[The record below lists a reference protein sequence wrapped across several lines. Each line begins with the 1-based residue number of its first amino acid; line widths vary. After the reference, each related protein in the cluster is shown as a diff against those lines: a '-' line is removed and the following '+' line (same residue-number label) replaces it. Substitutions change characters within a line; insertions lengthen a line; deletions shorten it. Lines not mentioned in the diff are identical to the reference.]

1 LPLTTKLQPLK
12 PTKLEAEGAI
22 SSKGALGLTNIEL
35 QKVEE
40 RMTPAQKWT
49 KAQEA
54 SRKAHPSL
62 GVVEKVAI
70 ARAKKKEDEDQDG
83 TT

>member
-1 LPLTTKLQPLK
+1 MSLPLTTKPQPLK
-12 PTKLEAEGAI
+12 LTEREAEGAI
-22 SSKGALGLTNIEL
+22 SNKGALGLTNIGL

-40 RMTPAQKWT
+40 GMTPAQKWT

-62 GVVEKVAI
+62 GVVEKVAHC
-70 ARAKKKEDEDQDG
+70 KSKE
-83 TT
+83 

>member
-1 LPLTTKLQPLK
+1 MYRD
-12 PTKLEAEGAI
+12 EADGGI
-22 SSKGALGLTNIEL
+22 SSKGALGLTNIGL
-35 QKVEE
+35 QKKVEE
-40 RMTPAQKWT
+40 RPTPAQKWT

-70 ARAKKKEDEDQDG
+70 ARAQNKRYEDQDG